1 MIYYQFNK
9 KIKIEK
15 VLNIKTCKMN
25 SLIKIAKRYCTRLSG
40 NKIKYLV
47 NTDMDFTKID
57 YRAENPF
64 DYKTEFDNKT
74 ACEILEELSSIHI
87 NDESNYPDIKKMKH
101 VYTSLDERVQGAV
114 HK

>member
-1 MIYYQFNK
+1 MTYYLFKNFFYL

-25 SLIKIAKRYCTRLSG
+25 SLMKVAKRYCTRLSG
-40 NKIKYLV
+40 NQIKYVV
-47 NTDMDFTKID
+47 NTEMDFTKID
-57 YRAENPF
+57 YRVENPF
-64 DYKTEFDNKT
+64 DDKTG
-74 ACEILEELSSIHI
+74 CQILEKLSSMNI
-87 NDESNYPDIKKMKH
+87 NDESNYPDIEKMKH